1 MKQNRFGFHQDRIE
15 KAGLRGK
22 NVALSPAEWEEAM
35 SGIDFGKRI
44 TVQRPFSSSS
54 PAPVEEYEITR
65 QFESD
70 RGRII
75 NSAAIRRLQQKTQVF
90 PLERN
95 AAVRS
100 RLTHSMEVQQVG
112 RHIAK
117 DIFHQLKKEGRIE
130 QLGLDK
136 TLEAFESIV
145 EMACLMHDV
154 GNPPFGHFGEAAINN
169 WFGKR
174 LNAGAGK
181 LCHYH
186 FLRLEDEQPE
196 LNQLRLRICQ
206 DLSNFE
212 GNAQAIRLVHTLLK
226 LNLTYSQVACILKY
240 TKPAYWSDSV
250 PAEFSYLMKKPGY
263 YLAEEAF
270 VTELRYKLGM
280 EEFSRY
286 PLTYIMEAADDISY
300 CIADLEDAVEKSI
313 LTIEQLYDH
322 LRCAWGTV
330 SEGDLFDKTVG
341 SAIRKM
347 EQGSGYRHREDQF
360 FMYLRVYT
368 VGQLVPKAAQRF
380 IQNLPAIFAGNFNQA
395 LLEDGDEA
403 FKLLS
408 VYKDVALKYVF
419 SHEEVEQLELQGYRV
434 INGLLDIYSPLLDMP
449 MADFTRLVKENS
461 HRGYLIETRLF
472 HKLSTKHCMAY
483 KEAMAKLGH
492 LPESQLE
499 IREFYYRAR
508 LIQDYISGMTDLYA
522 YDEYRKLMAAE

>member
-1 MKQNRFGFHQDRIE
+1 MC
-15 KAGLRGK
+15 
-22 NVALSPAEWEEAM
+22 
-35 SGIDFGKRI
+35 GIDFGKRI
-44 TVQRPFSSSS
+44 IVQRPFGSSSK
-54 PAPVEEYEITR
+54 ADGEYGITR

-117 DIFHQLKKEGRIE
+117 EIFYQLKKEGRIE

-136 TLEAFESIV
+136 TYDAFESIV

-154 GNPPFGHFGEAAINN
+154 GNPPFGHFGEAAINK
-169 WFGKR
+169 WFSRR
-174 LNAGAGK
+174 LNACADD
-181 LCHYH
+181 LCQYSC
-186 FLRLEDEQPE
+186 LRLVDGQTE

-240 TKPAYWSDSV
+240 TRPAYWTDKTPV
-250 PAEFSYLMKKPGY
+250 EYSYLMKKPGY
-263 YLAEEAF
+263 YLAEEGF
-270 VTELRYKLGM
+270 ISELRYKLGM
-280 EEFSRY
+280 AEFHRY

-300 CIADLEDAVEKSI
+300 CIADLEDAVEKRI
-313 LTIEQLYDH
+313 LTIEQLCEH
-322 LRCAWGTV
+322 LENAWGAV
-330 SEGDLFDKTVG
+330 SNGDLFDKTIG
-341 SAIRKM
+341 NALKKM
-347 EQGSGYRHREDQF
+347 AQTSSYRHREDQF

-368 VGQLVPKAAQRF
+368 IGQLVPHAAQRF
-380 IQNLPAIFAGNFNQA
+380 IDNLPAIFDGSFNQA
-395 LLEDGDEA
+395 LLEDGDAA
-403 FKLLS
+403 FQLLS
-408 VYKDVALKYVF
+408 VFKNVALKYVF
-419 SHEEVEQLELQGYRV
+419 NHEEVEQLELQGFRV
-434 INGLLDIYSPLLDMP
+434 ISGLLDIYSPLLDMP
-449 MADFTRLVKENS
+449 MADFARLVQDNV

-472 HKLSTKHCMAY
+472 HKLSTKHCLAY
-483 KEAMAKLGH
+483 REAIARLGH
-492 LPESQLE
+492 LPVEQQE

-522 YDEYRKLMAAE
+522 YDEYRKLMVAG